1 MSSGVTLHVGIGM
14 FVARNNNSYVGQCSN
29 YTTGDSSRDVEQAAG
44 GGFQTRGT
52 HRAGFG
58 PQVQSRLYIGTSVQ
72 LDRSGFGIPH
82 YISVIP
88 YWKTKHQTCP
98 PLLDGGK
105 PQMLIGTG
113 GIFVFEQIVR
123 KALAKAGL
131 KLPSSLVS
139 MVAAFVLLKVRRH
152 CCCSRCA
159 SMPCYLWPDS
169 IARKFRELS

>member
-1 MSSGVTLHVGIGM
+1 MLGNAQITPLGTAVETWNKRLMAVFKPAVHTVPGLVHGCKSIVYRHLRSIGP
-14 FVARNNNSYVGQCSN
+14 VRLWHTA
-29 YTTGDSSRDVEQAAG
+29 
-44 GGFQTRGT
+44 
-52 HRAGFG
+52 
-58 PQVQSRLYIGTSVQ
+58 LYICDTVLES
-72 LDRSGFGIPH
+72 
-82 YISVIP
+82 
-88 YWKTKHQTCP
+88 KHQTCP
-98 PLLDGGK
+98 PLLGGGK

-159 SMPCYLWPDS
+159 SMPCYLGPDS